1 MVNRPKNIGTAA
13 ETAVVRY
20 LRAHGFMNVKRLTLQ
35 GAGDIGD
42 ISLGDGWPITI
53 EVKGG
58 HAAENASDG
67 LVLMWIDELHR
78 EMIHAGNPIGALVL
92 KRKGKSA
99 ANAGTWYVH
108 MDMECYLAML
118 GVDTATKGELATVG
132 GVMTMSLEMFGAIV
146 ELRAYALLKIGGKH
160 G

>member
-1 MVNRPKNIGTAA
+1 MTNRPKNIGTAA

-20 LRAHGFMNVKRLTLQ
+20 LRENGFPDAKRLTLQ
-35 GAGDIGD
+35 GASDIGD

-67 LVLMWIDELHR
+67 QVQLWLNEAHR
-78 EMIHAGNPIGALVL
+78 EMENAENQLAVLVL

-99 ANAGTWYVH
+99 ASAGAWWVV
-108 MDMECYLAML
+108 MDMGCYLDML
-118 GVDTATKGELATVG
+118 DAPTQEDWVANG
-132 GVMTMSLEMFGAIV
+132 GMVWLSLEMLTVVLNIRADA
-146 ELRAYALLKIGGKH
+146 LRTIGEKH